1 VLLRTLLV
9 FLFFV
14 FLARAVGR
22 LLGGIARGMG
32 SRDRGPQSRVR
43 PPQGVKMAK
52 CPVCGTYVVPGR
64 SISAAR
70 GGRTVYYCSE
80 QCRDAA

>member
-1 VLLRTLLV
+1 MLFRALLMFLL
-9 FLFFV
+9 FV

-22 LLGGIARGMG
+22 LLGGVVRGASG
-32 SRDRGPQSRVR
+32 SDAGGRSSEPR
-43 PPQGVKMAK
+43 GVKMAK
-52 CPVCGTYVVPGR
+52 CPTCGTYVVPGR
-64 SISAAR
+64 SVSAVR